1 MIPEPASAPLNSQ
14 SPRPQGS
21 RTLALRLYAGLI
33 AGLWSISALPLLL
46 RSRHLWPTTPLWLPP
61 PFFDFGC
68 YYYKIK
74 LLHHPGFWTAVG
86 PSWDYPAPGVFVYKL
101 FYAFNRGDAAEHQVH
116 FGFIAYLIF
125 AAAALL
131 AAGVGLGRAMHRR
144 CVPWIETAAFLSVS
158 LLLCWPIYFSLQ
170 RGNIEFFL
178 DAGIALGVWAY
189 VRRQWWVFAVLLGIF
204 GSGKLYPLLLLSLL
218 LPLRR
223 WKEFALGLGT
233 AGAVTFFSARWIGP
247 APAIDHK
254 AHAVVDG
261 LLDWVRANSLTVDLH
276 LSGFDHSI
284 FGAMK
289 LINQGHP
296 QQFALWAIGY
306 VLVGSIGM
314 LLLFFG
320 RMWSLPRPNQLLLV
334 VLAALL
340 LPPTSFDYTM
350 LLLLPAW
357 AWMVL
362 IALQPAANRGTRRA
376 ILAVMVVLALLFAPE
391 TFAVWRGVFFAGQVK
406 LICLLALLGIAATIP
421 FDEQPKVAV

>member
-1 MIPEPASAPLNSQ
+1 
-14 SPRPQGS
+14 
-21 RTLALRLYAGLI
+21 
-33 AGLWSISALPLLL
+33 
-46 RSRHLWPTTPLWLPP
+46 
-61 PFFDFGC
+61 
-68 YYYKIK
+68 
-74 LLHHPGFWTAVG
+74 
-86 PSWDYPAPGVFVYKL
+86 
-101 FYAFNRGDAAEHQVH
+101 
-116 FGFIAYLIF
+116 
-125 AAAALL
+125 
-131 AAGVGLGRAMHRR
+131 
-144 CVPWIETAAFLSVS
+144 
-158 LLLCWPIYFSLQ
+158 
-170 RGNIEFFL
+170 
-178 DAGIALGVWAY
+178 
-189 VRRQWWVFAVLLGIF
+189 
-204 GSGKLYPLLLLSLL
+204 
-218 LPLRR
+218 
-223 WKEFALGLGT
+223 
-233 AGAVTFFSARWIGP
+233 
-247 APAIDHK
+247 
-254 AHAVVDG
+254 VVDG

-406 LICLLALLGIAATIP
+406 LICLLALLGMAATIP
-421 FDEQPKVAV
+421 FDEQPGLTA